1 MLNNDSDLELINR
14 CLKNEAKAQE
24 ELYKKYAR
32 KMYGVCLR
40 FAKNKPDADDILQ
53 ESFIKVF
60 SNLKHFMF
68 AGSFE
73 GWIRRIITTTAINFY
88 KKNLRHMQELDI
100 NEMEETLKIEDIGE
114 QKVDHEDLVNFVQE
128 LPDISRIIFNMFVIE
143 GFSHKEIGTML
154 NIPENTSK
162 SHLHRAKQ
170 DLQKK
175 VLKTQ
180 KVKTYSL
187 WQIMKTN

>member
-1 MLNNDSDLELINR
+1 
-14 CLKNEAKAQE
+14 
-24 ELYKKYAR
+24 
-32 KMYGVCLR
+32 
-40 FAKNKPDADDILQ
+40 
-53 ESFIKVF
+53 
-60 SNLKHFMF
+60 
-68 AGSFE
+68 
-73 GWIRRIITTTAINFY
+73 
-88 KKNLRHMQELDI
+88 MQELDI
-100 NEMEETLKIEDIGE
+100 NEMEETLKIEDIGD

>member
-1 MLNNDSDLELINR
+1 
-14 CLKNEAKAQE
+14 
-24 ELYKKYAR
+24 
-32 KMYGVCLR
+32 
-40 FAKNKPDADDILQ
+40 
-53 ESFIKVF
+53 
-60 SNLKHFMF
+60 
-68 AGSFE
+68 
-73 GWIRRIITTTAINFY
+73 
-88 KKNLRHMQELDI
+88 MQELDI
-100 NEMEETLKIEDIGE
+100 NEMEETLKIEEIGD
-114 QKVDHEDLVNFVQE
+114 QKVDHEDLINYVQE